1 MFMTPAFAQATG
13 GGGGMDMVQSL
24 VPILLMFGIF
34 YFLLIRPQQQKV
46 KQHREL
52 VSGVRRG
59 DKVVT
64 SGGILGK
71 VTKVIDD
78 GTVEVEIADNVRI
91 KVLKGTLSD
100 VQSKTEPVKE
110 TSGGSSS

>member
-1 MFMTPAFAQATG
+1 MFMTPAYAQAA
-13 GGGGMDMVQSL
+13 GGGGMDLVQSL
-24 VPILLMFGIF
+24 VPIILMFGIF

-52 VSGVRRG
+52 VSNVRRG
-59 DKVVT
+59 DRVVT

-78 GTVEVEIADNVRI
+78 GTIEVEIADNVRI
-91 KVLKGTLSD
+91 KVLKSTLTD
-100 VQSKTEPVKE
+100 VQGKTEPVKE
-110 TSGGSSS
+110 TSSGTAS